1 MSKQNVIKVP
11 IMGQD
16 YVVNTT
22 ASEKYIQD
30 IASFVN
36 NKMIEIQDSGIEK
49 ESQLRIAVLGAMNIA
64 DELFTQRKSQD
75 NIIKKLDKKAEK
87 LSSMVEK
94 EIQMISDQ

>member
-1 MSKQNVIKVP
+1 
-11 IMGQD
+11 MGQD

-64 DELFTQRKSQD
+64 DELFTQRKSQN

-87 LSSMVEK
+87 LSSIVEK
-94 EIQMISDQ
+94 EIQMISD

>member
-1 MSKQNVIKVP
+1 MNKQNVIKVP

-94 EIQMISDQ
+94 EIQMISD

>member
-87 LSSMVEK
+87 LSSIVEK
-94 EIQMISDQ
+94 EIQMISD

>member
-94 EIQMISDQ
+94 EIQMISD

>member
-16 YVVNTT
+16 YLVNTT

-36 NKMIEIQDSGIEK
+36 NKMLEIQDSGIEE

-64 DELFTQRKSQD
+64 DELFTQKKSQD
-75 NIIKKLDKKAEK
+75 SIIKKIDKKAEK
-87 LSSMVEK
+87 LSAMVEK
-94 EIQMISDQ
+94 ELKIINNQ

>member
-1 MSKQNVIKVP
+1 MNKQNVIKVP

-75 NIIKKLDKKAEK
+75 NIIKKLDKKADK
-87 LSSMVEK
+87 LSAIMEK
-94 EIQMISDQ
+94 EIQTMNNQ

>member
-1 MSKQNVIKVP
+1 M
-11 IMGQD
+11 
-16 YVVNTT
+16 VNTT

-75 NIIKKLDKKAEK
+75 NIIKKLDKKADK
-87 LSSMVEK
+87 LSAIMEK
-94 EIQMISDQ
+94 EIQTMNNQ

>member
-16 YVVNTT
+16 YVVNTS

-94 EIQMISDQ
+94 EIQMISD